1 MLLSVLD
8 FLFTVSGIGV
18 LLSIIGFI
26 LMMIFAKRLNPK
38 IILVMMMNFVIALA
52 LMMSLPQ
59 LGRAELRSRLAE
71 GIDSIS
77 SDAAF
82 NRNLM
87 AERLTN
93 IKFVIGSNS
102 HPKER
107 FDVEVH
113 TKGEV
118 IPLQLAKDS
127 AEQSTYWVY
136 YPKYRFFTM
145 NEVGKV
151 RL

>member
-1 MLLSVLD
+1 MLVSVLD

-26 LMMIFAKRLNPK
+26 LMMIFAKRLNPT
-38 IILVMMMNFVIALA
+38 IINVMVINFVIALA
-52 LMMSLPQ
+52 LMVSLPQ
-59 LGRAELRSRLAE
+59 LGRAELRSRLAD

-77 SDAAF
+77 SDEAF

-93 IKFVIGSNS
+93 IKYVIGSNS

-107 FDVEVH
+107 FDIVVY
-113 TKGEV
+113 TKREE
-118 IPLQLAKDS
+118 ILLQLARDS
-127 AEQSTYWVY
+127 VEQSTYWVY
-136 YPKYRFFTM
+136 YPKYRFFTI

>member
-1 MLLSVLD
+1 MLLKVLD
-8 FLFTVSGIGV
+8 LVFTVSGVGV

-26 LMMIFAKRLNPK
+26 LMMIFTKRLNPK

-59 LGRAELRSRLAE
+59 LGRAELRSRFAG

-77 SDAAF
+77 SDEAF

-87 AERLTN
+87 AERLTD
-93 IKFVIGSNS
+93 IKSVIGSNS

-107 FDVEVH
+107 FDVVVH
-113 TKGEV
+113 TKGEAV
-118 IPLQLAKDS
+118 PLQLAMDS
-127 AEQSTYWVY
+127 EEQSTYWVY